1 MSKKMTITKLW
12 YAAKLSKEQA
22 HFVNEMCKKIAIK
35 VFVVGIAVGL
45 VAGYF
50 SYNIVPWR

>member
-1 MSKKMTITKLW
+1 MTITELW

-22 HFVNEMCKKIAIK
+22 HFINEMCKKIAIK